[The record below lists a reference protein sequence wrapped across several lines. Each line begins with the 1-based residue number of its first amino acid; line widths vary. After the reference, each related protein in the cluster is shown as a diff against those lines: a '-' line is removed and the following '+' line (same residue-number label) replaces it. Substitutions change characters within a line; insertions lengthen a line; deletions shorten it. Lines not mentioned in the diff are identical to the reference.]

1 MADLTVIVELELLD
15 DIVSVFDEVLD
26 TTQLLS
32 LIPRNEFR
40 GQLVQDLFCDL
51 RTLNEE
57 LFHE

>member
-15 DIVSVFDEVLD
+15 DVVSVFDEVLD